1 VGTPYHRETRSRWD
15 KEGENMKMDGGVAR
29 RSRLLVLLLSILLL
43 VGAGCAA
50 MKKSQDTP
58 EETGEQKS
66 EVKGPVPIYY
76 DFVDVLIPAELSLV
90 KQSSFVYSTPSFSA
104 GVLVFEGYVQGDS
117 LVNFFTT
124 NMARDGWTL
133 KSSFRYRRVILSFD
147 KEKRS
152 CLVSVAEFPL
162 KSRVEIWVAPQVSAP
177 MP

>member
-1 VGTPYHRETRSRWD
+1 
-15 KEGENMKMDGGVAR
+15 MKMNGGVAR
-29 RSRLLVLLLSILLL
+29 RSRLLVLLLAILLL

-50 MKKSQDTP
+50 MQKSQDTP
-58 EETGEQKS
+58 EETDDQKS

-90 KQSSFVYSTPSFSA
+90 KKSSFVYSTPSFSA
-104 GVLVFEGYVQGDS
+104 GVLVFEGYVDGES

-124 NMARDGWTL
+124 NMAKDGWTL
-133 KSSFRYRRVILSFD
+133 KSSFRYRRVILSFE
-147 KEKRS
+147 KEERS

-162 KSRVEIWVAPQVSAP
+162 KTWVEIWVAPQMSAT

>member
-1 VGTPYHRETRSRWD
+1 
-15 KEGENMKMDGGVAR
+15 MKMDGGVAR
-29 RSRLLVLLLSILLL
+29 RSRLLVMLLSILLL

-58 EETGEQKS
+58 EETGDKKS

-90 KQSSFVYSTPSFSA
+90 KKSSFVYTTPSFSA
-104 GVLVFEGYVQGDS
+104 GVLVFEGYVQGES
-117 LVNFFTT
+117 LVTFFTS
-124 NMARDGWTL
+124 NMAKDGWTL
-133 KSSFRYRRVILSFD
+133 KSSFRYRRVILNF
-147 KEKRS
+147 EKDERS

-162 KSRVEIWVAPQVSAP
+162 KTRVEIWVAPQMSAT

>member
-1 VGTPYHRETRSRWD
+1 
-15 KEGENMKMDGGVAR
+15 MKMNGGVVR

-58 EETGEQKS
+58 EETEDKKS

-90 KQSSFVYSTPSFSA
+90 KKNSFVYSTPSFSA
-104 GVLVFEGYVQGDS
+104 GVLVFEGYVDGDS

-124 NMARDGWTL
+124 NMAKDGWTL
-133 KSSFRYRRVILSFD
+133 KSSFRYRRVILSFE
-147 KEKRS
+147 KEERS
-152 CLVSVAEFPL
+152 CLVPVAEYPL
-162 KSRVEIWVAPQVSAP
+162 KTRVEIWVAPQVAAGIP
-177 MP
+177 